1 VPSRKIGN
9 QKVLSISTNKKG
21 QQVIV
26 LNHGRLVLSANAFT
40 EHPLYVG
47 KEVTALEYRD
57 IVAFQKNEGLY
68 NYALSLA
75 SKGCYSTH
83 DLREK
88 LSKKTSDVDQVRQA
102 LFRLRQQN
110 LLDDEAFAKEYAEE
124 KSEALYGRDRILQ
137 ELRFKHGINETIAFA
152 LSFPHEEENAKKAAQ
167 LLEKKYARL
176 PLKAKR
182 QKGSEALVRRGYSQ
196 SVASLAVMGYKED
209 TLQSQK
215 SLTLL
220 AENTLKRYEK
230 KYNGYDLR
238 SKCFA
243 YLLKKGYRSE
253 DIAHALE
260 ELL

>member
-1 VPSRKIGN
+1 
-9 QKVLSISTNKKG
+9 
-21 QQVIV
+21 
-26 LNHGRLVLSANAFT
+26 LSANAFT

-47 KEVTALEYRD
+47 KEVTLFEYRD

-102 LFRLRQQN
+102 FSASPAN

-152 LSFPHEEENAKKAAQ
+152 LSFPTKRKMPKK
-167 LLEKKYARL
+167 
-176 PLKAKR
+176 PPN
-182 QKGSEALVRRGYSQ
+182 S
-196 SVASLAVMGYKED
+196 
-209 TLQSQK
+209 
-215 SLTLL
+215 
-220 AENTLKRYEK
+220 
-230 KYNGYDLR
+230 
-238 SKCFA
+238 
-243 YLLKKGYRSE
+243 
-253 DIAHALE
+253 
-260 ELL
+260 

>member
-1 VPSRKIGN
+1 
-9 QKVLSISTNKKG
+9 
-21 QQVIV
+21 
-26 LNHGRLVLSANAFT
+26 
-40 EHPLYVG
+40 
-47 KEVTALEYRD
+47 
-57 IVAFQKNEGLY
+57 
-68 NYALSLA
+68 
-75 SKGCYSTH
+75 
-83 DLREK
+83 
-88 LSKKTSDVDQVRQA
+88 
-102 LFRLRQQN
+102 
-110 LLDDEAFAKEYAEE
+110 
-124 KSEALYGRDRILQ
+124 
-137 ELRFKHGINETIAFA
+137 
-152 LSFPHEEENAKKAAQ
+152 
-167 LLEKKYARL
+167 L